1 MAYPGGPPGG
11 YQQYPGGAP
20 PPQYGAPPPGG
31 HPGYAGGYQQQQQP
45 GYGGQPGYG
54 AAPGYGA
61 PPAGYGAPPGVD
73 PNVYQWFMSV
83 DRDRSGKISA
93 TELQQ
98 ALTNSNWSH
107 FNDETCRLMIGMFD
121 RDQSGQIEL
130 QEFQALWTYIQQWK
144 GVFDMYDQD
153 RSGLIEGREL
163 HTAFSRMGYNVTPS
177 FIQIIVVKFDRAA
190 RRGLK
195 FDEFIQCCVM
205 LKNLTDQFRARD
217 TGGTGRIQVS
227 YEDFMC
233 MVLLN
238 KPS

>member
-31 HPGYAGGYQQQQQP
+31 QPGYAGGYQQP

-54 AAPGYGA
+54 AAPGFASA
-61 PPAGYGAPPGVD
+61 PGYGPPPGVD
-73 PNVYQWFMSV
+73 PNVYQWFIAV

-121 RDQSGQIEL
+121 RDQSGQIDL
-130 QEFQALWTYIQQWK
+130 NEFQALWTYIQQWK
-144 GVFDMYDQD
+144 GVFDRYDQD
-153 RSGLIEGREL
+153 RSGLIEAREL
-163 HTAFSRMGYNVTPS
+163 HTAFSQMGYNVSQS
-177 FIQIIVVKFDRAA
+177 FIGIVVVKFDRAA

-195 FDEFIQCCVM
+195 FDDFIQSCVM

-217 TGGTGRIQVS
+217 TAMTGRIQVS